1 MIYVDYFVS
10 IWLKFFFLL
19 TPFFAVTVFL
29 VMTQNMTIAQRRFT
43 ALKTT
48 GAMVTICLLLY
59 YFGNMIFQIFG
70 ITLDAFRI
78 GAGSILFLT
87 STGLVMGNSNKAKL
101 EVDDESDISVVPMA
115 IPFIVGPGTIGA
127 LLVMG
132 AETTVTWKYI
142 VGSSALVLAIA
153 VTGLLLYVA
162 VFIEKL
168 IGKQGLN
175 VMSKISG
182 LILAA
187 LAAQIIFTGIKSFLN
202 L

>member
-1 MIYVDYFVS
+1 MIYVDYFIS

-29 VMTQNMTIAQRRFT
+29 VMTQDMTIAKRRFT

-48 GAMVTICLLLY
+48 GAMIIICLLLY
-59 YFGNMIFQIFG
+59 YFGNIIFQIFG

-87 STGLVMGNSNKAKL
+87 STGLVMGNSNKTKF
-101 EVDDESDISVVPMA
+101 EVDGESDISVVPMA

-153 VTGLLLYVA
+153 VTGLLLYIA

>member
-10 IWLKFFFLL
+10 LWLKFFFLL

-29 VMTQNMTIAQRRFT
+29 VMTQNMTIAQRRLT

-101 EVDDESDISVVPMA
+101 EVDNESDISVVPMA

-153 VTGLLLYVA
+153 VTGLLLYIA